1 MSRPLISNAGFST
14 VAGVSLTN
22 SAQTVALTKDTTN
35 YPRSHNVPRFGEL
48 RSIEVKCSSIAAG
61 AAQVTC
67 HLCRD
72 SGADEPVMAP
82 ITAAIQTGATTAT
95 DGTAVLNLSE
105 LEWNWQAG
113 SGNEGTIYLNIELD
127 AGTATADI
135 YLNWRTTAG
144 ALVY

>member
-14 VAGVSLTN
+14 IAGVSLTN

-35 YPRSHNVPRFGEL
+35 YPRSFKVPRFGEL
-48 RSIEVKCSSIAAG
+48 RSIEVKCSSIASGAG
-61 AAQVTC
+61 QVTC
-67 HLCRD
+67 YLCRD
-72 SGADEPVMAP
+72 SGGDEPIMAAA
-82 ITAAIQTGATTAT
+82 TATILTGATTVN

-105 LEWNWQAG
+105 LEWNWQSG

-135 YLNWRTTAG
+135 YLNWRTTTG